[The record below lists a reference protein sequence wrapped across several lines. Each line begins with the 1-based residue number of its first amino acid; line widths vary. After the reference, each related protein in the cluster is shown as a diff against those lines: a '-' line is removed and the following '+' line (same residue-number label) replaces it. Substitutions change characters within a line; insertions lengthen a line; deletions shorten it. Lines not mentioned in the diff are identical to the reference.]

1 MGNLCRIGDRMT
13 LPYNFDPLGSTL
25 MVPYKPNIVVW
36 EARPQ
41 PEEGGQDNVTATIK
55 LYPGIY
61 EFLLVGGGATL
72 LMVVLVVMLEVLALL
87 GKGELELLKL

>member
-1 MGNLCRIGDRMT
+1 MT

-41 PEEGGQDNVTATIK
+41 PEKGGQNNVTATIK

-61 EFLLVGGGATL
+61 EFLLVGGGATP
-72 LMVVLVVMLEVLALL
+72 LMVVLTAMLEVLALL
-87 GKGELELLKL
+87 GKAALELPKR

>member
-1 MGNLCRIGDRMT
+1 MT

-41 PEEGGQDNVTATIK
+41 PENGGQDNVTTTIK

-61 EFLLVGGGATL
+61 EFLLVGGGVTP
-72 LMVVLVVMLEVLALL
+72 LMAVLMVMLEVLALL

>member
-41 PEEGGQDNVTATIK
+41 PEKDGQDNVTTTIK

-61 EFLLVGGGATL
+61 EFLLVGGGVTP
-72 LMVVLVVMLEVLALL
+72 LMAVLMVMLEVLALL

>member
-1 MGNLCRIGDRMT
+1 MT
-13 LPYNFDPLGSTL
+13 IPYNFDPLGSTL

-41 PEEGGQDNVTATIK
+41 PADGGQNNVTATIK

-61 EFLLVGGGATL
+61 EFLLVGGGGATL
-72 LMVVLVVMLEVLALL
+72 LMVVLTAMLEALALL
-87 GKGELELLKL
+87 GKAELELLKL

>member
-1 MGNLCRIGDRMT
+1 MT
-13 LPYNFDPLGSTL
+13 IPYNFDPLGSTL

-41 PEEGGQDNVTATIK
+41 PEKGGQDNVTATIK

-61 EFLLVGGGATL
+61 EFLLVGGGVTP
-72 LMVVLVVMLEVLALL
+72 LMVVLMVMLEVLALL

>member
-1 MGNLCRIGDRMT
+1 MT

-41 PEEGGQDNVTATIK
+41 PENGGQNNVAATIK

-61 EFLLVGGGATL
+61 EFLLVGGGVTP
-72 LMVVLVVMLEVLALL
+72 LMVVLMVMLEVLALL